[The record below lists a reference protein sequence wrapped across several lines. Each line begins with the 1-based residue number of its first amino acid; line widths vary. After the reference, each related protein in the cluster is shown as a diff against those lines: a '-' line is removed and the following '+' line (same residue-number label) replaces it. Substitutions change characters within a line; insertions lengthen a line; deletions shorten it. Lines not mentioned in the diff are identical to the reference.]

1 MTLALDNE
9 EYQLQVE
16 FYPINTGIIMS
27 DRVAGELVQLRSDVL
42 YLIRVVE
49 KLEKKITQLE
59 DTVKKSEQKP
69 QDPFAGMTI
78 EKL

>member
-1 MTLALDNE
+1 MT
-9 EYQLQVE
+9 
-16 FYPINTGIIMS
+16 

-42 YLIRVVE
+42 YLIRIVE

-59 DTVKKSEQKP
+59 ETINKTEQKP
-69 QDPFAGMTI
+69 QDPFAGMNI

>member
-1 MTLALDNE
+1 MT
-9 EYQLQVE
+9 
-16 FYPINTGIIMS
+16 

-59 DTVKKSEQKP
+59 DTVKKAEQKP
-69 QDPFAGMTI
+69 QDPFAGMNI
-78 EKL
+78 EKF

>member
-1 MTLALDNE
+1 MT
-9 EYQLQVE
+9 
-16 FYPINTGIIMS
+16 

-49 KLEKKITQLE
+49 KLEKKISQLE
-59 DTVKKSEQKP
+59 ESVKKSEQKP
-69 QDPFAGMTI
+69 QDPFAGMNV

>member
-1 MTLALDNE
+1 MT
-9 EYQLQVE
+9 
-16 FYPINTGIIMS
+16 
-27 DRVAGELVQLRSDVL
+27 DRVTGELVQLRSDVL

-59 DTVKKSEQKP
+59 DTIKKAEQKP
-69 QDPFAGMTI
+69 QDPFAGMTV

>member
-1 MTLALDNE
+1 MT
-9 EYQLQVE
+9 
-16 FYPINTGIIMS
+16 

-49 KLEKKITQLE
+49 KLEKKIMQLE
-59 DTVKKSEQKP
+59 DTVKQQAKPKP

>member
-1 MTLALDNE
+1 MT
-9 EYQLQVE
+9 
-16 FYPINTGIIMS
+16 

-69 QDPFAGMTI
+69 QDLFAGMNI

>member
-1 MTLALDNE
+1 MT
-9 EYQLQVE
+9 
-16 FYPINTGIIMS
+16 

-49 KLEKKITQLE
+49 KLEKKIIQLE
-59 DTVKKSEQKP
+59 ETVKQTSDNKP
-69 QDPFAGMTI
+69 KDPLAGLHI

>member
-1 MTLALDNE
+1 MT
-9 EYQLQVE
+9 
-16 FYPINTGIIMS
+16 

-59 DTVKKSEQKP
+59 DTVKKVEQKP
-69 QDPFAGMTI
+69 QDPLAGLHI
-78 EKL
+78 ENL

>member
-1 MTLALDNE
+1 MT
-9 EYQLQVE
+9 
-16 FYPINTGIIMS
+16 

-42 YLIRVVE
+42 YLIRIVE

-59 DTVKKSEQKP
+59 DTVKKAEKKP
-69 QDPFAGMTI
+69 QDPFAGMTV